1 MLFFRGDNELD
12 LDAAASS
19 QFKKVVFV
27 YGMTSPKTANCTE
40 RRAAPNAESVALVEQ
55 PLPEEN
61 AAMMLVFAY
70 VEPQE

>member
-1 MLFFRGDNELD
+1 
-12 LDAAASS
+12 
-19 QFKKVVFV
+19 VVFV

-61 AAMMLVFAY
+61 AAMVLVFAY